1 VSSSPVK
8 TGRRSL
14 VTNTRWACSVWTVLR
29 PCCTSG
35 SVLAAATSVAMGVS
49 FDTVAGVAE
58 LSVLGATVGFVGST
72 SDDGKVRYRYR
83 LRLSAGARALLLAE
97 WDRCRWV
104 WNQCVEASNAAHR
117 QSVETGVK
125 VECGPALLDKR
136 LTGWRAEHEW
146 LADGSSVAAQQTIRD
161 FGRAR
166 AKALKD
172 RKDKKLSPRQRR
184 GMAKFKSKHR
194 ANPSLNYTL
203 RGFVLDGRV
212 VRLAGGIAV
221 RPVWSRD
228 LPGAPS
234 SVRIY
239 RDALGRWWCSFV
251 VPRPETESLPAT
263 GRSIGIDWGVTQLAT
278 TTSDG
283 HDLPHP
289 QHGRTSAARL
299 ARYQQMMARRK
310 PVTGQAASR
319 GYKVAK
325 RAAAKQHAHVAA
337 QRTDTSRKW
346 AKAVAAD
353 FDQIAVED
361 FRPKFLAKS
370 TMARKAADGAITA
383 TKRALIEQAGKHG
396 RHLVLV
402 DPKHTTTD
410 CGHCGAR
417 AKHRLPLSQ
426 RTYQCDHCGHLAPR
440 DKNSAHVIHN
450 RAGFNPA
457 GVDGTRPDR
466 SPSGQA
472 A

>member
-1 VSSSPVK
+1 
-8 TGRRSL
+8 
-14 VTNTRWACSVWTVLR
+14 
-29 PCCTSG
+29 
-35 SVLAAATSVAMGVS
+35 M
-49 FDTVAGVAE
+49 
-58 LSVLGATVGFVGST
+58 GST
-72 SDDGKVRYRYR
+72 SDDGKVRYTYR
-83 LRLSAGARALLLAE
+83 LRLSAGAQGLLLAE

-136 LTGWRAEHEW
+136 LTGWRAEHQW
-146 LADGSSVAAQQTIRD
+146 LAAGSSVAQQQTIRD

-172 RKDKKLSPRQRR
+172 HKDKLPPRQRR
-184 GMAKFKSKHR
+184 GMPKFKPKHR
-194 ANPSLNYTL
+194 GAPSLNYTL
-203 RGFVLDGRV
+203 RGFVLDGPQ
-212 VRLAGGIAV
+212 VRLAGGIVV

-239 RDALGRWWCSFV
+239 RDPLGRWWCSFV
-251 VPRPETESLPAT
+251 VPRPQTQSLPAT
-263 GRSIGIDWGVTQLAT
+263 GRSIGIDWGVTDVAT
-278 TTSDG
+278 TTSDD

-289 QHGRTSAARL
+289 QHGRRAAARL
-299 ARYQQMMARRK
+299 ARYQRMMARRK
-310 PVTGQAASR
+310 PVKGQASSR
-319 GYKVAK
+319 GYQTAK

-337 QRTDTSRKW
+337 QRADTGRKW

-370 TMARKAADGAITA
+370 SMARKAADGAIAA
-383 TKRALIEQAGKHG
+383 TKRALIEQAGKHS
-396 RHLVLV
+396 RQVVLI

-410 CGHCGAR
+410 CGNCGAR

-426 RTYQCDHCGHLAPR
+426 RTYQCDHCGHVAPR

-457 GVDGTRPDR
+457 GADGIRPDR
-466 SPSGQA
+466 SPSDQA

>member
-1 VSSSPVK
+1 VPGARVAVMSL
-8 TGRRSL
+8 TGH
-14 VTNTRWACSVWTVLR
+14 
-29 PCCTSG
+29 
-35 SVLAAATSVAMGVS
+35 
-49 FDTVAGVAE
+49 
-58 LSVLGATVGFVGST
+58 
-72 SDDGKVRYRYR
+72 DGKVRYTYR
-83 LRLSAGARALLLAE
+83 LRLSAGAQGLLLAE

-104 WNQCVEASNAAHR
+104 WNQCVEASNAAHS

-125 VECGPALLDKR
+125 LECGPAQLDKR

-146 LADGSSVAAQQTIRD
+146 LAVGSSVAAQQTVRD

-172 RKDKKLSPRQRR
+172 RKDKRLPRRQRR
-184 GMAKFKSKHR
+184 GMPKFKSKHR
-194 ANPSLNYTL
+194 AAPSLNYTL
-203 RGFVLDGRV
+203 RGFVLDDGL
-212 VRLAGGIAV
+212 VRLAGGIVV

-228 LPGAPS
+228 LPGPPS
-234 SVRIY
+234 SVRVS
-239 RDALGRWWCSFV
+239 RDALGRWWCSLV
-251 VPRPETESLPAT
+251 VPRPQTQSLPTT
-263 GRSIGIDWGVTQLAT
+263 GRSIGIDWGVTDVAI
-278 TTSDG
+278 TTSDA

-289 QHGRTSAARL
+289 RHGTRAAPRL
-299 ARYQQMMARRK
+299 ARYQRMMARRK
-310 PVTGQAASR
+310 PVKGVIASR
-319 GYKVAK
+319 GYKTAK
-325 RAAAKQHAHVAA
+325 QAAAKQHAHLAA
-337 QRTDTSRKW
+337 QRADTGRKW

-370 TMARKAADGAITA
+370 SMARKAADGAIAA

-410 CGHCGAR
+410 CGNCGAR

-426 RTYQCDHCGHLAPR
+426 RTYQCEHCGHVAPR

-457 GVDGTRPDR
+457 GADGIRPDR

>member
-1 VSSSPVK
+1 MSS
-8 TGRRSL
+8 TG
-14 VTNTRWACSVWTVLR
+14 
-29 PCCTSG
+29 
-35 SVLAAATSVAMGVS
+35 
-49 FDTVAGVAE
+49 
-58 LSVLGATVGFVGST
+58 
-72 SDDGKVRYRYR
+72 DDSKVRYTYR
-83 LRLSAGARALLLAE
+83 LRLSVRAERLLLAE

-125 VECGPALLDKR
+125 SECGAAQLDKR

-146 LADGSSVAAQQTIRD
+146 LAAGSSVAQQQTIRD

-172 RKDKKLSPRQRR
+172 RKDKKLPPRQRR
-184 GMAKFKSKHR
+184 GMPKFKSKHR
-194 ANPSLNYTL
+194 AAPSLNYTL
-203 RGFVLDGRV
+203 RGFVLDGRQLS
-212 VRLAGGIAV
+212 LAAGIVV
-221 RPVWSRD
+221 RPVWSRE
-228 LPGAPS
+228 LPGEPS

-239 RDALGRWWCSFV
+239 RDPLGRWWCSFV
-251 VPRPETESLPAT
+251 VPRPQTEPLPT
-263 GRSIGIDWGVTQLAT
+263 TDRSIGIDWGVTEVAT
-278 TTSDG
+278 TTSDD
-283 HDLPHP
+283 HDLAHP
-289 QHGRTSAARL
+289 QHGTRAAQRL
-299 ARYQQMMARRK
+299 ARYQRMMARRK
-310 PVTGQAASR
+310 SEKGAAASR
-319 GYKVAK
+319 GYKTAK

-337 QRTDTSRKW
+337 QRADTGRKW
-346 AKAVAAD
+346 AKSVAID

-370 TMARKAADGAITA
+370 SMARKAADGTIAA

-396 RHLVLV
+396 RQLVLV

-410 CGHCGAR
+410 CGNCGAR

-426 RTYQCDHCGHLAPR
+426 RTYRCEHCGHVAPR

-457 GVDGTRPDR
+457 GADGMRPDR